1 MKVLLVVSS
10 STRAGTERH
19 VVELG
24 AGLRAAGVE
33 AEVVCEGGGD
43 GLDATLER
51 RDVPVHRLELT
62 GKGVARS
69 VVALAR
75 LALRFDVVHTHLTH
89 ATAAAVAAKAI
100 TGRPLVETRH
110 FLTLAYERRGTA
122 GRPVGHTP
130 RRFLD
135 RHLDPALAPSPA
147 RAPPVPR
154 APAGRR
160 P

>member
-69 VVALAR
+69 VVPLAR

-89 ATAAAVAAKAI
+89 PTPAAAAPTAI
-100 TGRPLVETRH
+100 SGRQLVRPRP
-110 FLTLAYERRGTA
+110 FLSL
-122 GRPVGHTP
+122 
-130 RRFLD
+130 
-135 RHLDPALAPSPA
+135 
-147 RAPPVPR
+147 
-154 APAGRR
+154 
-160 P
+160 